1 MATVVTIEPKRPTS
15 TASAGEDALYSLGLA
30 AGISDSDLAYGNLT
44 PGGAVPLQPRLEFA
58 GGGDISL
65 EMEPGHGDADSDQ
78 LDADAEQPS
87 GRSSRQLQPSEA
99 EEFLEN
105 NQILYPSGHVMQ
117 RERRSSGFM
126 DGLMACLSPVISFWG
141 KEKNKQVCIWSYML
155 SHS

>member
-1 MATVVTIEPKRPTS
+1 MATVVTIEPKRTTS
-15 TASAGEDALYSLGLA
+15 TASAGEDALYSLGA
-30 AGISDSDLAYGNLT
+30 AASISDSDLAYGNLT
-44 PGGAVPLQPRLEFA
+44 SGGAVPLQPRLEFA

-65 EMEPGHGDADSDQ
+65 EMEPGHEDAESDQ
-78 LDADAEQPS
+78 LDAEQPS

-141 KEKNKQVCIWSYML
+141 KEKNKQVCSWSYML
-155 SHS
+155 SRS